1 MADFMFSAGRNLWRS
16 GLEVLFHQFVYL
28 HSRDPLLQL
37 SGNQEDGTQVMA
49 TQQDLADLV
58 GVSRVSLGEAMTRLQ
73 VAGVIEPGY
82 GFVTIR
88 DRRALREMGA
98 G

>member
-1 MADFMFSAGRNLWRS
+1 
-16 GLEVLFHQFVYL
+16 
-28 HSRDPLLQL
+28 
-37 SGNQEDGTQVMA
+37 MA

-58 GVSRVSLGEAMTRLQ
+58 GVSRVSLGKALTGLQ
-73 VAGVIEPGY
+73 APGFIEPGY

-88 DRRALREMGA
+88 DGAALRAMVA

>member
-1 MADFMFSAGRNLWRS
+1 M
-16 GLEVLFHQFVYL
+16 
-28 HSRDPLLQL
+28 QL

-58 GVSRVSLGEAMTRLQ
+58 GVSRVSLGKAMTRLQ

-88 DRRALREMGA
+88 DRAALREMGA